1 MLYPKVAIDPTLP
14 VIELPS
20 GNIGLLPLTLGAGQV
35 ITISLKQII
44 TNPQNLPQDRSL
56 RVWISE
62 QPGGRSLTEATTISA
77 LTLTALNTTVI
88 KLVAFQQETEE
99 GGHIVSAL
107 PGQYW
112 LNVLNLVNEANSFAI
127 VIEQ

>member
-1 MLYPKVAIDPTLP
+1 MLYPKTAIDVNQP
-14 VIELPS
+14 VNELPS
-20 GNIGLLPLTLGAGQV
+20 GHIGLLPLTLEAGQT
-35 ITISLKQII
+35 ISISLKQII

-56 RVWISE
+56 RAWISE
-62 QPGGRSLTEATTISA
+62 QPGGRSLTESTNITAA
-77 LTLTALNTTVI
+77 HLTALNTTVI
-88 KLVAFQQETEE
+88 RVLAPGAAPETD
-99 GGHIVSAL
+99 GFNIPAL

>member
-20 GNIGLLPLTLGAGQV
+20 GNIGLLPLALGEGQV
-35 ITISLKQII
+35 ISISLKQII

-56 RVWISE
+56 RAWISE

-77 LTLTALNTTVI
+77 INLTALNSTVI
-88 KLVAFQQETEE
+88 KLVAFHQETSE
-99 GGHIVSAL
+99 GGHIVAAL